1 MSTDLKSRTEDVSL
15 TRFWGGRR
23 GSCVQVT
30 MPRTTKL
37 DPTDQFFTSLQ
48 LTREQALTLARDLLD
63 FACEDEQEQVR
74 DVDPCDDRDFQMF
87 WEDCNAETL
96 VKRALEDDREWI
108 IGDDDNALEE

>member
-15 TRFWGGRR
+15 TRFWGGLR

-63 FACEDEQEQVR
+63 FACEDEQEQVGEPTAEE
-74 DVDPCDDRDFQMF
+74 VAQDFFSF
-87 WEDCNAETL
+87 WADWDGDNAETL
-96 VKRALEDDREWI
+96 VNRALKE
-108 IGDDDNALEE
+108 